1 MRRNDQQVLQP
12 SGALAREMLY
22 VPPMN
27 IRPLARRALT
37 SLPVV
42 LLAVLAFSGSAGAA
56 TNEIEG
62 VWSFSGGS
70 VAIERVAGG
79 ETFQGKVETETKFD
93 ECPHVPGEIMWT
105 NMKEQ
110 ADGSFWGL
118 HQWFHPGCKLE
129 STFVGPTAWR
139 VLHNAKGGRYLKV
152 CFSHPGGDQPEIAPS
167 GVETKPTGFFSCY
180 ESSLI
185 EPLPT
190 SSSSGSGSGGSGV
203 LSTTNTKA
211 CVSQSTLKLKL
222 NDSKNDSLK
231 QVVISV
237 NGKKVTAVKGVKA
250 INKAL
255 KKGGI
260 TLTKLPSGTY
270 KISVTATTVLHKTLT
285 GSQTYKSCTIGS
297 GKIKLK
303 GGKKKH
309 HG

>member
-1 MRRNDQQVLQP
+1 
-12 SGALAREMLY
+12 MLY
-22 VPPMN
+22 VASMN

-37 SLPVV
+37 LLPIA
-42 LLAVLAFSGSAGAA
+42 LLAALAFSASASAA

-62 VWSFSGGS
+62 VWSFNGGS

-105 NMKEQ
+105 NMKEG

-118 HQWFHPGCKLE
+118 HQWFHAGCKAE

-152 CFSHPGGDQPEIAPS
+152 CFSRPGGDQPEIAPS
-167 GVETKPTGFFSCY
+167 GVETKPSGFFGCY

-190 SSSSGSGSGGSGV
+190 SSGSGSGGSGV
-203 LSTTNTKA
+203 LSTTTTKA

-222 NDSKNDSLK
+222 KDSKNDPLK

-237 NGKKVTAVKGVKA
+237 NGKKVAAVKGVKA

-285 GSQTYKSCTIGS
+285 GSQTYKSCTNGS
-297 GKIKLK
+297 GSIGLK
-303 GGKKKH
+303 KAKH
-309 HG
+309 HHG

>member
-1 MRRNDQQVLQP
+1 MHYVL
-12 SGALAREMLY
+12 A
-22 VPPMN
+22 MN
-27 IRPLARRALT
+27 IRPPARRALI

-42 LLAVLAFSGSAGAA
+42 LLAALAFSASAGAA

-62 VWSFSGGS
+62 VWSFEHGS
-70 VAIERVAGG
+70 VAIERVDGG
-79 ETFQGKVETETKFD
+79 ETFQGKVETETEFA
-93 ECPHVPGEIMWT
+93 ECPHLAGEVMWT
-105 NMKEQ
+105 DMREQ
-110 ADGSFWGL
+110 PDGSFWGL
-118 HQWFHPGCKLE
+118 HQWFHAGCRLE
-129 STFVGPTAWR
+129 QQFVGPTAWR

-167 GVETKPTGFFSCY
+167 GVETKPSGFFGCY

-185 EPLPT
+185 EPLPPSS
-190 SSSSGSGSGGSGV
+190 SSSSGSGSGGGSGV

-222 NDSKNDSLK
+222 KDSKNDPLK
-231 QVVISV
+231 QVAISV
-237 NGKKVTAVKGVKA
+237 NGKKVTTVKGVKA
-250 INKAL
+250 IDKAL

-303 GGKKKH
+303 KSGKKKH